1 MRKTAGAKSGS
12 LGRVIRSRREKM
24 KVGIEEL
31 AAKTGLTESHISDI
45 EEGRGFAPV
54 GDILKIARALTID
67 PGELLKK
74 KPGSDRER
82 EKSRIRDF
90 KSREQAYEYEVLTPG
105 AMKRHLR
112 SFRVTIP
119 PRSDLPGQRYQHEGE
134 EFVYVLKGEVVIQ
147 VGHKSHHLKKDE
159 TLHYDSNIRHSLRNP
174 GGAKTVLIVTL
185 YTP

>member
-1 MRKTAGAKSGS
+1 MRKTSTTKSGA
-12 LGRVIRSRREKM
+12 LGRAVRSRREKM
-24 KVGIEEL
+24 KIGIEEL
-31 AAKTGLTESHISDI
+31 AAKTGLTGAHIADI

-74 KPGSDRER
+74 KPAADNER
-82 EKSRIRDF
+82 EKARVRDF
-90 KSREQAYEYEVLTPG
+90 RSREQAYEYEVLTPD
-105 AMKRHLR
+105 AMKGHLR

-147 VGHKSHHLKKDE
+147 VGHKSHHLKKDD
-159 TLHYDSNIRHSLRNP
+159 TLHFDSNIRHSLRNP
-174 GGAKTVLIVTL
+174 GGAKAVLIVTL
-185 YTP
+185 FTP